1 MKQRLQY
8 IFLVATVLISIRLWS
23 FQPVPSIVYNLL
35 NILIVGLIVFMV
47 FNFYA
52 TGRRIGKQAFKLSV
66 NLFLILPLLSTLG
79 AYVYHDQSLLASL
92 LALRLNFLW
101 LLYFLLHFFN
111 FSPAKLIKMLLV
123 IGAVWAVVTIVQQ
136 FTYPVYFFYSR
147 DEETRQ
153 LLRAGIYRFMAFRHH
168 YGLFLAIYAFYKF
181 NTVQHRKGIYGAIFL
196 LGMLGLY
203 YFGTRQ
209 FLASAILAV
218 GYLIFISNK
227 NQKGYAIL
235 LTTIIV
241 TIGVFFSEAL
251 FGRFIKMTQEDLS
264 EDNIRILAANFY
276 LNEYWPENWF
286 SRIIGNGLNYYDNT
300 EYGKEVTYYEEAGL
314 FRADVGVIG
323 VFNLYGLFYVIA
335 SFYFVIKGL
344 TVKYASN
351 SYLKAVYLAIL
362 VTTPLS
368 VYFDNYTGIPFFAIL
383 AYLTDKSILNT
394 KSV

>member
-181 NTVQHRKGIYGAIFL
+181 NTVQHKKVIYGAIFL

-323 VFNLYGLFYVIA
+323 VFNLYGLFYVFA

-344 TVKYASN
+344 TIKYVSN

-368 VYFDNYTGIPFFAIL
+368 VYFDNYTAIPFFAIL
-383 AYLTDKSILNT
+383 AYLTDKSVLNT
-394 KSV
+394 NIT

>member
-1 MKQRLQY
+1 VKQRLQY

-181 NTVQHRKGIYGAIFL
+181 NTVQHKKVIYGAIFL

-323 VFNLYGLFYVIA
+323 VFNLYGLFYVFA

-344 TVKYASN
+344 TIKYVSN

-368 VYFDNYTGIPFFAIL
+368 VYFDNYTAIPFFAIL
-383 AYLTDKSILNT
+383 AYLTDKSVLNT
-394 KSV
+394 NIT